1 MPRKLPFLIIF
12 SIFTADLPLRLGRLR
27 FIKTT
32 TTMCDDP
39 IQSIATRLR
48 GLREV
53 LELSE
58 QEVAESCHLTLEQY
72 RAMESG
78 QTDFSV
84 NVLQTISRHYGIS
97 LDVLMFGEEPRMNS
111 YFITR
116 AGKGVSVERRE
127 AYRYEALASGF
138 RARKIDPF
146 IVTVEPAPADAPMH
160 LNSHDGQEMNYVL
173 EGRLLI
179 SLDGR
184 EFELEPGD
192 SLYFDSAQPHG
203 MKALDGK
210 TVRFLAIIM

>member
-1 MPRKLPFLIIF
+1 
-12 SIFTADLPLRLGRLR
+12 
-27 FIKTT
+27 
-32 TTMCDDP
+32 MCDP

-58 QEVAESCHLTLEQY
+58 QEVADSCHLSVEEY
-72 RAMESG
+72 KAMESG
-78 QTDFSV
+78 KTDFSV
-84 NVLQTISRHYGIS
+84 NVLQAISRRYGVS

-116 AGKGVSVERRE
+116 AGKGVSVERRK
-127 AYRYEALASGF
+127 AYKYEALASGF
-138 RARKIDPF
+138 RDRKIDPF
-146 IVTVEPAPADAPMH
+146 IVTVEPTPADAPMH
-160 LNSHDGQEMNYVL
+160 LNAHAGQEMNYVL

-179 SLDGR
+179 GLNGK
-184 EFELEPGD
+184 EIVLEEGD
-192 SLYFDSAQPHG
+192 SLYFDSNLPHG

>member
-1 MPRKLPFLIIF
+1 
-12 SIFTADLPLRLGRLR
+12 
-27 FIKTT
+27 
-32 TTMCDDP
+32 MCDDP

-53 LELSE
+53 LERSE
-58 QEVAESCHLTLEQY
+58 QEVAESCRLTLEQY

-116 AGKGVSVERRE
+116 AGKGVSVERRK